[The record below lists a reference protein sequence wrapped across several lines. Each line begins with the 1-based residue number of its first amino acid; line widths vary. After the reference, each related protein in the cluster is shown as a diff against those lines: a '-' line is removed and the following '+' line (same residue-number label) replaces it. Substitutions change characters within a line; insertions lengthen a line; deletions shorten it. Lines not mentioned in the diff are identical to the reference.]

1 MDSYMNDDLIY
12 EHLYFIIKTSIK
24 LGGFFYCFI
33 FFNDTFIKSFLPSS
47 FFFWEG
53 GGEGGVQII
62 VWLLLQILVHAA
74 AGYSLPP
81 SQSFYFLVWL
91 SRRLYCHNINI
102 NNNNNNNNNKNNT
115 NTTTTTNNNIF
126 GMTEHI
132 LLIIMLAINILF
144 TINSLKK

>member
-1 MDSYMNDDLIY
+1 MNDDLIY

-33 FFNDTFIKSFLPSS
+33 FFYDTFIKSFLPSS
-47 FFFWEG
+47 FFFWE

-81 SQSFYFLVWL
+81 SQSFYFLV
-91 SRRLYCHNINI
+91 
-102 NNNNNNNNNKNNT
+102 
-115 NTTTTTNNNIF
+115 
-126 GMTEHI
+126 
-132 LLIIMLAINILF
+132 
-144 TINSLKK
+144 